1 MRPKAS
7 SSPTARCTAS
17 PPASGPRTSRRRT
30 AWPAPSRP
38 ALSGSTRTTS
48 TIPQRRS
55 AATSSRGSG
64 ETWDARRWTTIRS
77 SRPCGLDYECGVRN
91 AECGIEGPRSVNEAY
106 ICAALRTPV
115 GKHGGALAGVRAD
128 DLAAIP
134 IKAVVERSG
143 VDPLVIDDVILGCTN
158 QAGED
163 NRNVA
168 RMALLL
174 AGLPVEVPGQTV
186 SRLCGSG
193 VQAVASAA
201 QAIKADEGA
210 VFIAGGVENMTRAPY
225 VTLKTGEAWSRR
237 APETADT
244 TVGWRFTN
252 PRLKQDWT
260 ISLGETAEVVAQR
273 YKITRA
279 EQDAFAV
286 ESQRP
291 ADAALKA
298 CVFTDGLVWF
308 PPPDGTTF
316 AKDEYP
322 RAGTTL
328 ESVAKL
334 KPAFRSDGTVTAAS
348 SSGINDGAAALLIMG
363 RSKAVE
369 GGGGRWQPLA
379 RVVATAVAGVDPSCM
394 GLGPIPATQKVLK
407 RAGLSIEQ
415 IDLIELNE
423 AFAAQ
428 AIACVRE
435 LRLDP
440 AKVNIYGGA
449 IALGHPLGATGARL
463 LTTLVHALRRT
474 QSRYGL
480 CAMCIGVGQGIA
492 MIVERA

>member
-1 MRPKAS
+1 V
-7 SSPTARCTAS
+7 T
-17 PPASGPRTSRRRT
+17 
-30 AWPAPSRP
+30 
-38 ALSGSTRTTS
+38 
-48 TIPQRRS
+48 
-55 AATSSRGSG
+55 
-64 ETWDARRWTTIRS
+64 D
-77 SRPCGLDYECGVRN
+77 
-91 AECGIEGPRSVNEAY
+91 AY

-115 GKHGGALAGVRAD
+115 GKHGGSLAGVRAD

-143 VDPLVIDDVILGCTN
+143 VDPRSIDDVILGCTN

-186 SRLCGSG
+186 NRLCGSG
-193 VQAVASAA
+193 LQAAASAA
-201 QAIKADEGA
+201 QAIKADEGN

-225 VTLKTGEAWSRR
+225 VTLKSGEAWSRK

-252 PRLKQDWT
+252 PRLNKEWT

-279 EQDAFAV
+279 EQDGFAV
-286 ESQRP
+286 ESQRR
-291 ADAALKA
+291 AEAALKA
-298 CVFTDGLVWF
+298 CVFSDELV
-308 PPPDGTTF
+308 PVPLPDATAF

-334 KPAFRSDGTVTAAS
+334 KPAFKQDGTVTAAS
-348 SSGINDGAAALLIMG
+348 SSGINDGAAALLVMG
-363 RSKAVE
+363 GK
-369 GGGGRWQPLA
+369 GGKGGTEPMA

-407 RAGLSIEQ
+407 RAGLTIDQ

-428 AIACVRE
+428 AIACIRE

-474 QSRYGL
+474 KSRYGL